1 MDNDGNFNYVKTNS
15 IYQGY
20 DSYDNNSKRYNNNNL
35 NLTQSAYQTSIS
47 ATNNNLMIDLNE
59 FYSVKHNVPL
69 RPKID
74 QIKYRINSEILK
86 FHKIFNELKN
96 QDEEGV
102 RKLILSLKENNI
114 QYTSLVCSELNKI
127 RKTSKII
134 WISKVVLDLLEKDI
148 KGISNFKDLVEI
160 FPASLSVIKSIR
172 TMLFSHLNESEHDL
186 RNITDLVID
195 VLINAS
201 QVGGY
206 LINFKLANNKALLI
220 LDDAKFEAEDKIKS
234 EFLPIP
240 DPKL

>member
-1 MDNDGNFNYVKTNS
+1 MDNDGNYNYVKTNS
-15 IYQGY
+15 IHKGY
-20 DSYDNNSKRYNNNNL
+20 DSYENIRYSNNS
-35 NLTQSAYQTSIS
+35 NLTQATYTTSIS
-47 ATNNNLMIDLNE
+47 SMNKNLKIDLNE

-86 FHKIFNELKN
+86 FQKIFNELKN

-102 RKLILSLKENNI
+102 RKLLLSLKENNI

-134 WISKVVLDLLEKDI
+134 WISKVVLDILEKDI

-186 RNITDLVID
+186 RNITDLLID

-220 LDDAKFEAEDKIKS
+220 LDDAKFQAEDKIKS

>member
-1 MDNDGNFNYVKTNS
+1 MDNDGNYNYVKTNS
-15 IYQGY
+15 IHQGY
-20 DSYDNNSKRYNNNNL
+20 DSYENIRYSNNS
-35 NLTQSAYQTSIS
+35 NLTQATYTTSIS
-47 ATNNNLMIDLNE
+47 SMNKNLKMDLNE

-74 QIKYRINSEILK
+74 QIKYRINSEIFK
-86 FHKIFNELKN
+86 FQKIFNELKN

-102 RKLILSLKENNI
+102 RKLLLSLKENNI

-134 WISKVVLDLLEKDI
+134 WISKVVLDILEKDI
-148 KGISNFKDLVEI
+148 KDISNFKDLVEI

-172 TMLFSHLNESEHDL
+172 TMLFSYLNESEHDL
-186 RNITDLVID
+186 RNITDLLID

-220 LDDAKFEAEDKIKS
+220 LEDAKFEAEDKIKS
-234 EFLPIP
+234 EFLSIP

>member
-1 MDNDGNFNYVKTNS
+1 MNNDGNYNYVKTNS
-15 IYQGY
+15 INQGY
-20 DSYDNNSKRYNNNNL
+20 DSYENIRYSNNS
-35 NLTQSAYQTSIS
+35 NLTQATYTTSIS
-47 ATNNNLMIDLNE
+47 SMNKNLKIDLNE

-74 QIKYRINSEILK
+74 QIKYRINSEIFK
-86 FHKIFNELKN
+86 FQKIFNELKN

-102 RKLILSLKENNI
+102 RKLLLSLNENNI

-134 WISKVVLDLLEKDI
+134 WISKVVLDILEKDI
-148 KGISNFKDLVEI
+148 KGISSFKDLVEI

-172 TMLFSHLNESEHDL
+172 TMLFSYLNESEHDL
-186 RNITDLVID
+186 RNITDLLID

-220 LDDAKFEAEDKIKS
+220 LEDAKFEAEDKIKS
-234 EFLPIP
+234 EFLSIP

>member
-1 MDNDGNFNYVKTNS
+1 MNNDGNYNYVKNNS
-15 IYQGY
+15 IHQGY
-20 DSYDNNSKRYNNNNL
+20 DSYENIRYSNNS
-35 NLTQSAYQTSIS
+35 NLTQATYTTSIS
-47 ATNNNLMIDLNE
+47 SMNKNLKIDLNE

-74 QIKYRINSEILK
+74 QIKYRINSEIFK
-86 FHKIFNELKN
+86 FQKIFNELKN

-102 RKLILSLKENNI
+102 RKLLLSLNENNI

-134 WISKVVLDLLEKDI
+134 WISKVVLDILEKDI
-148 KGISNFKDLVEI
+148 KGISSFKDLVEI

-172 TMLFSHLNESEHDL
+172 TMLFSYLNESEHDL
-186 RNITDLVID
+186 RNITDLLID

-220 LDDAKFEAEDKIKS
+220 LEDAKFEAEDKIKS
-234 EFLPIP
+234 EFLSIP

>member
-1 MDNDGNFNYVKTNS
+1 MDNDGNYNYVKTNS
-15 IYQGY
+15 IHQGY
-20 DSYDNNSKRYNNNNL
+20 DSYENIRYSNNS
-35 NLTQSAYQTSIS
+35 NLTQATYTTSIS
-47 ATNNNLMIDLNE
+47 SMNKNLKMDLNE

-74 QIKYRINSEILK
+74 QIKYRINSEIFK
-86 FHKIFNELKN
+86 FQKIFNELKN

-102 RKLILSLKENNI
+102 RKLLLSLKENNI

-134 WISKVVLDLLEKDI
+134 WISKVVLDILEKDI
-148 KGISNFKDLVEI
+148 KDISNFKDLVEI

-172 TMLFSHLNESEHDL
+172 TMLFSYLNESEHDL
-186 RNITDLVID
+186 RNITDLLID

-220 LDDAKFEAEDKIKS
+220 LEDAKFQAEDKIKS
-234 EFLPIP
+234 EFLSIP